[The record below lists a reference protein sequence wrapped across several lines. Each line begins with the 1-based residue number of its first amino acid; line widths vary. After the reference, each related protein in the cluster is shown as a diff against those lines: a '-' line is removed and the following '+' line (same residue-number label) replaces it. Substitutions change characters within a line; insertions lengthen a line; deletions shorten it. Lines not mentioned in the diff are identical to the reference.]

1 MAVQLND
8 FPSELLCKILNF
20 LNTKEK
26 FSARRVCTRWRDQ
39 IDKNVIFHIVLNDSN
54 YDWIRLNFE
63 TSRCVRSIWI
73 FDYSHEEIP
82 IQNLTLLNTLTVTS
96 KVNELAVSELL
107 TKAKNLD
114 HLQLYVDHERETATI
129 NQMARKTNTCTF
141 PALLNIK
148 NLHIG
153 YDSRSLRLGLDSW
166 SERAWNE
173 ILNEEMPNVHRL
185 VVDLYPNIPTL
196 KGFDYFRLAAGM
208 PKLQDFTYRVWSSHR
223 KNYYEVLGAV
233 QPLTPTI
240 SKKLVNLNLTRL
252 TAIITQKDEP
262 IWMSILSRQRQIQ
275 KLILYN
281 KYNSREGFPISMIYP
296 VLHNNRESLSSIS
309 LQIDTKKSGDID
321 MEMFSSL
328 PSLQK
333 LSIQAWPT
341 PSSQREYFDLSI
353 IRNCSSVVTETLEK
367 LTVKGF
373 RFSEDDIINFIKNIS
388 KEDLHTVRIC
398 PGYAFVWRKFE
409 TREKEI
415 EMGIVRC
422 GHNSVHAFHYLSQS
436 PNSSAV
442 YVGATLEKFNDD
454 EFDRNPKSDFSR
466 RVKDVTVE
474 PQSLQ
479 MVSRY
484 IFSHK

>member
-1 MAVQLND
+1 MALQLND
-8 FPSELLCKILNF
+8 FPNELLCKVLNF

-26 FSARRVCTRWRDQ
+26 FSARQVCTRWRNQ

-73 FDYSHEEIP
+73 FDYSHKDIP
-82 IQNLTLLNTLTVTS
+82 IQNLTFLHTLTVGR
-96 KVNELAVSELL
+96 KVNKLALTELL
-107 TKAKNLD
+107 TNAKTLD
-114 HLQLYVDHERETATI
+114 HLQLYVDHERENDVI
-129 NQMARKTNTCTF
+129 NQMARKSNNF
-141 PALLNIK
+141 PALLSIK

-153 YDSRSLRLGLDSW
+153 YDSRSSWLDSW

-196 KGFDYFRLAAGM
+196 QGFDYFRLAAGM

-223 KNYYEVLGAV
+223 KNYYEVLGDV
-233 QPLTPTI
+233 RIHLLPQFL
-240 SKKLVNLNLTRL
+240 R
-252 TAIITQKDEP
+252 
-262 IWMSILSRQRQIQ
+262 
-275 KLILYN
+275 
-281 KYNSREGFPISMIYP
+281 
-296 VLHNNRESLSSIS
+296 VLQNNRKSLSSIS
-309 LQIDTKKSGDID
+309 LQIDTKRSGYID

-341 PSSQREYFDLSI
+341 PSSERKYFDLSI
-353 IRNCSSVVTETLEK
+353 IRNCSSVATETLEK

-373 RFSEDDIINFIKNIS
+373 RFSEEDIINLIKNIS
-388 KEDLHTVRIC
+388 KDVLHTVRIC
-398 PGYAFVWRKFE
+398 PEYAAKWESFE

-415 EMGIVRC
+415 EMGIVKSE
-422 GHNSVHAFHYLSQS
+422 HSSVYPSHYLSQS

-442 YVGATLEKFNDD
+442 YVGATMEKFHDD
-454 EFDRNPKSDFSR
+454 ELVSNPNSDYSR
-466 RVKDVTVE
+466 KVKDVTVE
-474 PQSLQ
+474 PHSLQ

-484 IFSHK
+484 IFSYK